1 MTKQNVESL
10 TYEAAGVKAT
20 GNALGGL
27 LRWVNSTLSLRSG
40 AGKPAAPLGF
50 FANVIELKGNLGL
63 AISTDGVGTKIIIAE
78 MMRKYDTVGID
89 CIAMNVNDVVCIG
102 AEPISMVDYI
112 AVERADEAQLEQI
125 GKGLY
130 EGARI
135 ANITIPGGELA
146 QLGGIIRGYRDGS
159 GFDLVGACV
168 GLVELDKMLLGRE
181 IAPGDAV
188 VGLRG
193 TGLHSNGYTL
203 ARKALLDRA
212 GYKLDQHIQELG
224 RTLGEE
230 LLEPTRIYS
239 PIAVEALKSGIE
251 IHGMAHITSD
261 GFNNLARLDA
271 DVGYMLDDLPRPQ
284 PIFDL
289 IQSAGDVTAAEMFKV
304 FNMGIGFCFVVVPD
318 RAQAVIAIAVKH
330 GCEARVIGHTQAD
343 PERRVH
349 LPQYG
354 LVGKDSDF
362 FAS

>member
-20 GNALGGL
+20 GDALSGL

-40 AGKPAAPLGF
+40 AGKPAAPVGF

-78 MMRKYDTVGID
+78 MMQKYDTVGID

-112 AVERADEAQLEQI
+112 AVERADETQLEQI

-130 EGARI
+130 EGARV

-181 IAPGDAV
+181 IVPGDAV

-251 IHGMAHITSD
+251 VHGMAHITSD

-271 DVGYMLDDLPRPQ
+271 DVGYVLDDLPAPQ

-289 IQSAGDVTAAEMFKV
+289 IQSVGDVTAAEMFKV
-304 FNMGIGFCFVVVPD
+304 FNMGIGFCFIVAPD
-318 RAQAVIAIAVKH
+318 RAQAVIAIAAKH

-362 FAS
+362 HAS